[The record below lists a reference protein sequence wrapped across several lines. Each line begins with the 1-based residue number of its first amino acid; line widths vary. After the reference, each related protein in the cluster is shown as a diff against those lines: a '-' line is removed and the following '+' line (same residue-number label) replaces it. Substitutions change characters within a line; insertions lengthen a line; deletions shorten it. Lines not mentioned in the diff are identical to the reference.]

1 MTQSPPAAMPVPNRR
16 RKILL
21 IALLVGLPLLAVI
34 GFQVA
39 ASLLKSQI
47 EQALGPRGEVRE
59 ISVGLGSVEIL
70 GLRLPAEE
78 KSGWPAED
86 LLRAERVVVVPS
98 LGDLLGARV
107 VLRSVR
113 IEGFYLSMLRT
124 RDEKLVVLP
133 GLTKPAE
140 AKAAKGK
147 EKGNGKAAG
156 EATSKTESGPEI
168 SIGRIELADGAVE
181 YFDASI
187 QRPALKIRM
196 EQIDITVDDIHL
208 PNLLG
213 KSQLK
218 VGGIIKGPHQD
229 GRVDIAG
236 DVEIG
241 SKESDV
247 RTQLRGVDLLALKP
261 YLIRATETGIKRGSM
276 DLDLHSV
283 VSKGR
288 LHAPGT
294 LALHNLEL
302 SGGSFMGVPQSAV
315 VAMMKSKSGTIS
327 IDFSLDGDINDP
339 QFSLNEQLLGQVGNA
354 LANLLG
360 ISLEGLARGVGGA
373 GGSVARGLG
382 EGLGKL
388 FGK

>member
-1 MTQSPPAAMPVPNRR
+1 M
-16 RKILL
+16 
-21 IALLVGLPLLAVI
+21 
-34 GFQVA
+34 
-39 ASLLKSQI
+39 
-47 EQALGPRGEVRE
+47 
-59 ISVGLGSVEIL
+59 
-70 GLRLPAEE
+70 
-78 KSGWPAED
+78 
-86 LLRAERVVVVPS
+86 
-98 LGDLLGARV
+98 
-107 VLRSVR
+107 
-113 IEGFYLSMLRT
+113 
-124 RDEKLVVLP
+124 VLP
-133 GLTKPAE
+133 GLTKPADT
-140 AKAAKGK
+140 KAAKGK

-156 EATSKTESGPEI
+156 EATSKTESSPEI

-196 EQIDITVDDIHL
+196 EQINITVDDIHL
-208 PNLLG
+208 PDLLG
-213 KSQLK
+213 KSRIK
-218 VGGIIKGPHQD
+218 VGGVIKGPHQD

>member
-1 MTQSPPAAMPVPNRR
+1 MSAPNPR
-16 RKILL
+16 RKTLL
-21 IALLVGLPLLAVI
+21 IAILVALPLLVFGGI
-34 GFQVA
+34 QVA

-59 ISVGLGSVEIL
+59 ISVGLGSVEII
-70 GLRLPAEE
+70 GLRLPADE
-78 KSGWPAED
+78 KSGWPADD

-98 LGDLLGARV
+98 LGDLLSARV
-107 VLRSVR
+107 VLRSIR

-124 RDEKLVVLP
+124 REEKLIVLP
-133 GLTKPAE
+133 GLTKPAQ
-140 AKAAKGK
+140 AKAGAK
-147 EKGNGKAAG
+147 NDAAQKAD
-156 EATSKTESGPEI
+156 SGPEI
-168 SIGRIELADGAVE
+168 SIGRVELADGAVE
-181 YFDASI
+181 YFDASV

-196 EQIDITVDDIHL
+196 EQIHVTVDDIHL
-208 PNLLG
+208 PDLLG
-213 KSQLK
+213 KSK
-218 VGGIIKGPHQD
+218 IKIAGVIKGPHQD

-236 DVEIG
+236 DLEIG
-241 SKESDV
+241 SKESDI
-247 RTQLRGVDLLALKP
+247 RTRLNGVDLLALKP

-283 VSKGR
+283 VNKGR

-294 LALHNLEL
+294 LTLHNLEL
-302 SGGSFMGVPQSAV
+302 SGGTFMGVPQAAV

-327 IDFSLDGDINDP
+327 INFSLDGNLNDP
-339 QFSLNEQLLGQVGNA
+339 QFSLNEQMLGQIGNA

-360 ISLEGLARGVGGA
+360 ISLEGLARGVGSA
-373 GGSVARGLG
+373 GGNVARGLG

>member
-1 MTQSPPAAMPVPNRR
+1 MPVPNRR

-21 IALLVGLPLLAVI
+21 IALLIGLPLLAVI

-133 GLTKPAE
+133 GLTKPAQG
-140 AKAAKGK
+140 KAAKGE
-147 EKGNGKAAG
+147 EKGNDKTTG

-218 VGGIIKGPHQD
+218 VGGVIKGPHQD

>member
-1 MTQSPPAAMPVPNRR
+1 MPVPNRR

-124 RDEKLVVLP
+124 RDEKLLVLP
-133 GLTKPAE
+133 GLTKPADT
-140 AKAAKGK
+140 KAAKGK

-156 EATSKTESGPEI
+156 EATTKTESGPEI

-218 VGGIIKGPHQD
+218 VGGVIKGPHQD

>member
-1 MTQSPPAAMPVPNRR
+1 MPVPNRR

-107 VLRSVR
+107 VLRSIR

-133 GLTKPAE
+133 GLTKPADT
-140 AKAAKGK
+140 KAAKGK

-156 EATSKTESGPEI
+156 EATTKTESGPEI

-196 EQIDITVDDIHL
+196 EQINITVDDIHL
-208 PNLLG
+208 PDLLG
-213 KSQLK
+213 KSRIK
-218 VGGIIKGPHQD
+218 VGGVIKGPHQD

>member
-1 MTQSPPAAMPVPNRR
+1 MPVPNRR

-21 IALLVGLPLLAVI
+21 IALLIGLPLLAVI

-107 VLRSVR
+107 VLRSIR

-124 RDEKLVVLP
+124 REEKLVVLP
-133 GLTKPAE
+133 GLTKPADT
-140 AKAAKGK
+140 KAAKGK
-147 EKGNGKAAG
+147 EKGNDKTTG

-208 PNLLG
+208 PDLLG
-213 KSQLK
+213 KSRIK

-294 LALHNLEL
+294 LTLHDLEL

>member
-21 IALLVGLPLLAVI
+21 IAVLIALPLLAVI
-34 GFQVA
+34 GYQVA

-124 RDEKLVVLP
+124 REEKLVVLP

-140 AKAAKGK
+140 AKPAKGQEKAKAAEATAAK
-147 EKGNGKAAG
+147 AD
-156 EATSKTESGPEI
+156 SGPEI

-187 QRPALKIRM
+187 QRPALKIRL
-196 EQIDITVDDIHL
+196 EQIDITVNDIHL
-208 PNLLG
+208 PDLLG
-213 KSQLK
+213 KSRIK
-218 VGGIIKGPHQD
+218 VGGVIKGPHQD

-283 VSKGR
+283 VNKGR